1 MFTLDCNLQFIN
13 YLHFVSNKDLS
24 GAHIILQ
31 GLVQTTKTN
40 SQLKT
45 LVCFFGGLL
54 KAIILVLILIKNMLF
69 DRDSSAAQVFRKA
82 SLNINLNQCSFR

>member
-1 MFTLDCNLQFIN
+1 MFTLDGNLQVIN

-40 SQLKT
+40 PQLKT
-45 LVCFFGGLL
+45 LVCFFWR
-54 KAIILVLILIKNMLF
+54 IIKGNYTCFDSNKEICYLIGTDRRHRFSEMLH
-69 DRDSSAAQVFRKA
+69 
-82 SLNINLNQCSFR
+82 

>member
-1 MFTLDCNLQFIN
+1 MFTLDGNLQVIN

-40 SQLKT
+40 PQLKT
-45 LVCFFGGLL
+45 LVCFFLE
-54 KAIILVLILIKNMLF
+54 
-69 DRDSSAAQVFRKA
+69 DY
-82 SLNINLNQCSFR
+82 